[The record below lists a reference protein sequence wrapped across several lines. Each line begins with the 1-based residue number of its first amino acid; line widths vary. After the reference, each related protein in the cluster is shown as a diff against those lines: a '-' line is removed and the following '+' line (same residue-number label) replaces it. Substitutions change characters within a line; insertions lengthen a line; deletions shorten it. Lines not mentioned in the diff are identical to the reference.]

1 MIAKLEIY
9 GSRLSGIRYIEGIG
23 LSSNVYTIGTND
35 ITVVD
40 TGVGDHMNALPPK
53 LKTLDLDPRNVKQ
66 IILTHTHFDH
76 TGGIK
81 TLADIC
87 SPKLFLHEQETNNLE
102 NFGLSISKLHD
113 GEIVVA
119 GDHRLEV
126 IHTPGHTPG
135 SICLYDRKNRIL
147 FSGDT
152 VFPDG
157 SFGRTDLPGGESRDL
172 IESLERLTT
181 LEVDFILPGH
191 MEPVRSNAQTHLA
204 AAYENARSWL

>member
-9 GSRLSGIRYIEGIG
+9 GSCLSGICYIEGIG
-23 LSSNVYTIGTND
+23 LSSNVYTVGTND

-81 TLADIC
+81 ALANIV
-87 SPKLFLHEQETNNLE
+87 SPKLFLHEQETNNVE

-126 IHTPGHTPG
+126 IHTPVIHRDQYASTIVRTG
-135 SICLYDRKNRIL
+135 
-147 FSGDT
+147 FS
-152 VFPDG
+152 
-157 SFGRTDLPGGESRDL
+157 SQE
-172 IESLERLTT
+172 T
-181 LEVDFILPGH
+181 LCFQMEV
-191 MEPVRSNAQTHLA
+191 LA
-204 AAYENARSWL
+204 AQISPVGKVAT